1 VRGNRSEI
9 ILALDLAMV
18 YFVTIQSMKR
28 QTNPLLR
35 LLFIA
40 SLLLPWLIFLLMP
53 GHALISLFFFWIAI
67 MLCLLSIWTIA
78 AAQSRQEAVETG
90 PRMLYEVEQPDVVR
104 KVMDVRIATEERGVQ
119 MFRGPLRD
127 SAGAAYEK
135 LRQVLSD
142 KTLPL
147 VQKDDQLGARI
158 ILMPNPAGAAGP
170 RAPIRPWL
178 HWLLFGLTV
187 ITTTWA
193 GAAHQGIDLAREPQ
207 RFTAGLSYAIGLLLI
222 LGVHELGHFYMARR
236 HRMDVT
242 PPYFI
247 PVPFALGTF
256 GAFIQMRS
264 PAEDRRA
271 LFDVAVA
278 GPLAGLVIA
287 VPALLIG
294 LRSSAIAPGFSGG
307 MSHGFLHGATVGS
320 SILFTLLTK
329 LSLGSAAH
337 YGAVVRFS
345 PLAFAGWLGLLVTAL
360 NLLPIGQLDG
370 GHMTWAMFGSR
381 VGQTISSLAMWSLI
395 LLALFVWPGL
405 MMWAIIVLLIAG
417 RGAPPLNDLTPLDSG
432 RQILGY
438 VTLIILVLILAP
450 MPHSLWHEVA
460 NEACPYL

>member
-1 VRGNRSEI
+1 
-9 ILALDLAMV
+9 LAIV
-18 YFVTIQSMKR
+18 YFVSVQIMKR
-28 QTNPLLR
+28 QRNPLLQ

-40 SLLLPWLIFLLMP
+40 SLVLPWLIFLLMP
-53 GHALISLFFFWIAI
+53 GHTLISLVFFWIAI
-67 MLCLLSIWTIA
+67 MLCLFSIWTIA
-78 AAQSRQEAVETG
+78 TAQSRQEALETGNLG

-104 KVMDVRIATEERGVQ
+104 EVMDVRVAVEERGVQ
-119 MFRGPLRD
+119 MFRGPLRE

-135 LRQVLSD
+135 LRRVLSD
-142 KTLPL
+142 RTTPL
-147 VQKDDQLGARI
+147 VQKDEQLGAKI
-158 ILMPNPAGAAGP
+158 ILMPKPAEAAGP
-170 RAPIRPWL
+170 RAPVRPWL

-193 GAAHQGIDLAREPQ
+193 GAAHQGIDLTREPG
-207 RFTAGLSYAIGLLLI
+207 RFTAGLPFSIGLLLI
-222 LGVHELGHFYMARR
+222 LGVHELGHFYMARK

-242 PPYFI
+242 PPYFV
-247 PVPFALGTF
+247 PVPFGLGTF

-264 PAEDRRA
+264 PSEDRRA

-307 MSHGFLHGATVGS
+307 VSHGFLHGATVGS

-329 LSLGSAAH
+329 LSLGDAAH

-345 PLAFAGWLGLLVTAL
+345 PLAFAGWLGLLITAL

-370 GHMTWAMFGSR
+370 GHITRAMFGSR
-381 VGQTISSLAMWSLI
+381 VGQTISSMAMWSLI

-405 MMWAIIVLLIAG
+405 MMWAIIVFLIAG

-450 MPHSLWHEVA
+450 MPHSLWHEVV